1 MTVAQC
7 CASFKA
13 RGRWRASYAVLVAA
27 GLFVC
32 ADIAAFRVISPLLV
46 SPARADDDDDRRER
60 LREAMEERRQRAEE
74 RRQRAEERLQRA
86 RERQAQQEERAKAA
100 AERAQAAAERAQ
112 ATAERSVQQRSDD
125 SSSRQVQSKDDTSSR
140 QDTRQDTS
148 SSSDSKKDDDKKDG
162 DEKADK
168 SDSKDGRNS
177 PASAI
182 ADVDDDSEPATLV
195 EWFDRLTKPKNA
207 GEHGKPDR
215 GAKPTLA
222 KPTPAQPALANKPTL
237 AKTWT
242 TTTSSIRKGTKKGV
256 DDVTQAQAVA
266 EPASK
271 NQSQKAAAAP
281 AQKAVSNKGV
291 GPAGTAPDGAPRRG
305 MVDFELLQ
313 MGAFKQH
320 EIMASG
326 LDQQASERARALGFR
341 TTARIFAPGDTAPV
355 QRLVLP
361 KGMSEKAAVA
371 LLKKE
376 IPAGYFGPNHIYRIM
391 PAADA
396 QGRSYPVKVGA
407 KKPDGEDDCVG
418 DKCFARELIH
428 WKRELKT
435 CARSVRVGII
445 DTSFDTAH
453 PAFAGRNMASA
464 SFRGGSATAARGDW
478 HGTAVLSVL
487 AGSSESDTPGLVP
500 DAEFLL
506 ASAFGS
512 DNDGQISADAISVLR
527 ALAWLDSRNV
537 DLVNM
542 SFSGPANPQIE
553 TAIAAMSAKGVIFV
567 AAAGNRGAN
576 GPPSYPAA
584 YPQVIAVTAI
594 SKDMR
599 SYRHANRGDYVDVA
613 APGVNIWT
621 ALPDAREGYRTGT
634 SFAAPFVTGLLAAMP
649 AARKNTRT
657 KEDVL
662 SRISMRDLG
671 PPGRDPTYG
680 EGLPLAPASCNE
692 IGGVASLP
700 WTDEARRMAVGASS
714 NGFSDFEPA
723 ALPDSSSAAMSAFGF
738 SQ

>member
-1 MTVAQC
+1 MTIARG
-7 CASFKA
+7 ASSRA

-46 SPARADDDDDRRER
+46 SPARAGDDDDRRERFER
-60 LREAMEERRQRAEE
+60 LREAMEERRQRAED
-74 RRQRAEERLQRA
+74 RRQRAM
-86 RERQAQQEERAKAA
+86 ERQAQRDERAKAA

-112 ATAERSVQQRSDD
+112 AAADRSAQQRSDD
-125 SSSRQVQSKDDTSSR
+125 SSSRQVQSKDDNSSR
-140 QDTRQDTS
+140 EDTRQDTS
-148 SSSDSKKDDDKKDG
+148 SSSNSKKDDDKKDDVKKDDDKKDG
-162 DEKADK
+162 ADKADK
-168 SDSKDGRNS
+168 SDDKDGRSS

-207 GEHGKPDR
+207 GEHRNPDR
-215 GAKPTLA
+215 EAKPPPA
-222 KPTPAQPALANKPTL
+222 KSWA
-237 AKTWT
+237 
-242 TTTSSIRKGTKKGV
+242 TTTSSIKKGAKKSA
-256 DDVTQAQAVA
+256 DDVKPAQAVA

-271 NQSQKAAAAP
+271 SQSEIVAVAP
-281 AQKAVSNKGV
+281 AQKAASKAKSVTQV
-291 GPAGTAPDGAPRRG
+291 GTAPDGAPRRG

-326 LDQQASERARALGFR
+326 LDQQASERARALGFQ
-341 TTARIFAPGDTAPV
+341 TTARIFAPGDSAPV

-361 KGMSEKAAVA
+361 KGMSEKTAVA
-371 LLKKE
+371 LLEKE
-376 IPAGYFGPNHIYRIM
+376 IPAGHFGPNHIYRIK

-396 QGRSYPVKVGA
+396 QGRSYPVNVGA
-407 KKPDGEDDCVG
+407 KKPEGEDDCVG

-453 PAFAGRNMASA
+453 PAFAGRNLASA
-464 SFRGGSATAARGDW
+464 SFRGGSSTAASGDW

-487 AGSSESDTPGLVP
+487 AGSSESETPGLVP

-506 ASAFGS
+506 ASTFGS
-512 DNDGQISADAISVLR
+512 DSDGQISADAVSVLR

-621 ALPDAREGYRTGT
+621 ALPNAREGYRTGT

-662 SRISMRDLG
+662 SRISMQDLG

-714 NGFSDFEPA
+714 NGLSSFEPA
-723 ALPDSSSAAMSAFGF
+723 ALPDTSGAAMSAFGF